1 MLQLNL
7 STVKRSHRNFLH
19 NHDRSFDFLLS
30 EQVQTR
36 KVQDHIKANAAFRS
50 RTGNLVRKSVAKVS
64 RNSNTVLVRISNAA
78 PYAWA
83 QDSGSGL
90 YGPNRSKYLIAAR
103 RAQALRFVWKGH
115 VVFRRFVL
123 HPGVKPTHF
132 LEVATA
138 VSFRTTGIM
147 LRQAMERAAKLF

>member
-1 MLQLNL
+1 MLQLDLN
-7 STVKRSHRNFLH
+7 TIKRAHRNFLH

-30 EQVQTR
+30 ESYQTN
-36 KVQDHIKANAAFRS
+36 KVQSHIKANAAFRS
-50 RTGNLVRKSVAKVS
+50 RTGNLVRKSVARVS
-64 RNSNTVLVRISNAA
+64 RSSNTVLVKIQNSA

-90 YGPNRSKYLIAAR
+90 YGPSRSRYLIAAR

-115 VVFRRFVL
+115 IIFRRWVL

-138 VSFRTTGIM
+138 VAFRTTGI
-147 LRQAMERAAKLF
+147 LLKQAMDRAAKLF